1 MIKLFFMHFTLFSI
15 CVLVVALLGRFIAV
29 KDANIR
35 YLGLEAMTRLAR
47 SDGPKKA
54 QVTHT
59 Y

>member
-15 CVLVVALLGRFIAV
+15 CVTVVALLGRFIAV

-54 QVTHT
+54 QVTHI

>member
-1 MIKLFFMHFTLFSI
+1 MT
-15 CVLVVALLGRFIAV
+15 VVALLGRFIAV

-59 Y
+59 THTYSHSLALTRTLTY